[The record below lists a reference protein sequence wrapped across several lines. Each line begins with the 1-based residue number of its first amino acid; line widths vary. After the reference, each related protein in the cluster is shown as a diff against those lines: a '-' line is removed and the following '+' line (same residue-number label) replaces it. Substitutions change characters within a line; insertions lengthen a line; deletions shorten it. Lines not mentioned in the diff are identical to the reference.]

1 MLSYI
6 YHIGIFNTEEN
17 DMKKILLYS
26 TLLLTGCNN
35 CQPDARSDVYLTT
48 TSGMGQK
55 IGEVSF
61 ADTPSGLLVKV
72 NLHNLPAGE
81 HGFHI
86 HEKPSCDADID
97 AKGSLQPALK
107 AGGHYDPDKT
117 GRHMGPN
124 QHGGHKGDLPVL
136 NVSKD
141 GTIKTSF
148 TVPNLK
154 VQEIKN
160 RSIMIHAGGDNY
172 SDSPLALGGGGARIA
187 CGVIK

>member
-1 MLSYI
+1 
-6 YHIGIFNTEEN
+6 
-17 DMKKILLYS
+17 MKKILLYS

-35 CQPDARSDVYLTT
+35 YNPDAHSDIYLTNA
-48 TSGMGQK
+48 SGIGQK

-61 ADTPSGLLVKV
+61 TDIPSGLLVNV
-72 NLHNLPAGE
+72 DLHNLPSGE

-86 HEKPSCDADID
+86 HENPDCGPSADAQG
-97 AKGSLQPALK
+97 KMQPALK

-124 QHGGHKGDLPVL
+124 QHDGHKGDLPVL
-136 NVSKD
+136 NVAPD
-141 GTIKTSF
+141 GTVKTSF
-148 TVPNLK
+148 TIPNLK

-172 SDSPLALGGGGARIA
+172 SDTPIALGGGGARIA

>member
-1 MLSYI
+1 
-6 YHIGIFNTEEN
+6 
-17 DMKKILLYS
+17 MKKILLYS
-26 TLLLTGCNN
+26 TLLLTGCSY
-35 CQPDARSDVYLTT
+35 CHPDAHSDIYLTT

-61 ADTPSGLLVKV
+61 TDTPSGLLVNV

-86 HEKPSCDADID
+86 HENPNCGADID
-97 AKGSLQPALK
+97 AKGNLQPALK

-136 NVSKD
+136 NVSAD
-141 GTIKTSF
+141 GTVNTSF
-148 TVPNLK
+148 TIPNLK

-172 SDSPLALGGGGARIA
+172 SDSPVALGGGGARIA